1 MKKPL
6 RISMV
11 VLAMVLIWATLVL
24 TGCGAQQGSSAPS
37 STSSVSVP
45 TEAPASNGSQQ
56 EGIAVH
62 GHWTIEVRN
71 PDGTLADRREFENSF
86 VCNQGAQ
93 LMSNVL
99 ARVWTPGGWEIK
111 ADIMGGGGSVV
122 AHHIFEAVPNVP
134 NLSPSFKT
142 LGEGTNTRWSPNNQ
156 FEAGVY
162 LVGTFS
168 AQISGDFCRVM
179 AINYPLDNAGL
190 PYDQFNRPY
199 PDYTGGLVMSLTGTD
214 LASPIHVIQ
223 NQLVDVRVYITF
235 S

>member
-11 VLAMVLIWATLVL
+11 VLAMVLIWATLAL

-86 VCNQGAQ
+86 RCDKGSQ

-99 ARVWTPGGWEIK
+99 SRRWTPGGWEIE
-111 ADIMGGGGSVV
+111 AYILGGGRVFS
-122 AHHIFEAVPNVP
+122 HHIFEAVPNVP
-134 NLSPSFKT
+134 NRLPSFKT
-142 LGEGTNTRWSPNNQ
+142 LALMTKTELNPNTQ
-156 FEAGVY
+156 LYEAGLY
-162 LVGTFS
+162 LAGTFS
-168 AQISGDFCRVM
+168 AQVSGDLTGVM

-199 PDYTGGLVMSLTGTD
+199 PDYTGDVISFTD
-214 LASPIHVIQ
+214 RVLASPIHVTQ
-223 NQLVDVRVYITF
+223 NQVVDIRVYITF